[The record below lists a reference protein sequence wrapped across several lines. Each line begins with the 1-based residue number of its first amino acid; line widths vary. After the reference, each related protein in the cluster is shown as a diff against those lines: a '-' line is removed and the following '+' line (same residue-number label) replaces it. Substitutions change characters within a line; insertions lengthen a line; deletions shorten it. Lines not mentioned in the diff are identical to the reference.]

1 MADSADTQNAHI
13 EHNRA
18 LQRLLVELLAHHTE
32 LYTQFIDN
40 PAFKKWLADTTF
52 STTYT
57 APDA

>member
-40 PAFKKWLADTTF
+40 PAFKK
-52 STTYT
+52 
-57 APDA
+57 